1 MRCGTSLMI
10 VGAFLAG
17 ITIAG
22 ARAESPAVP
31 GSNLTIIPTG
41 IRQPDVLRINTG
53 KKAMMKDGESHTVYE
68 TLKPKEGQIFLEIT
82 VDLSVDPG
90 PLLLDTSM
98 IRLDEGKRRAQS
110 AHVPVIWYL
119 DAGLEPARADSLTIV
134 SQAGLDF
141 TFEVPAARADSLT
154 LWIAGLRVA
163 SVPEIRDR
171 IRIQETKE

>member
-1 MRCGTSLMI
+1 MRCCTFLML
-10 VGAFLAG
+10 VGVFLAG
-17 ITIAG
+17 SAIVE
-22 ARAESPAVP
+22 ARAESPAIP

-41 IRQPDVLRINTG
+41 LRYPDVLKINTG
-53 KKAMMKDGESHTVYE
+53 KKTMMKDGEYSTVYE
-68 TLKPKEGQIFLEIT
+68 TLKPKQDQIFVEIT

-98 IRLDEGKRRAQS
+98 IRLDEGNRRAES
-110 AHVPVIWYL
+110 THVPVLWYL
-119 DAGLEPARADSLTIV
+119 DAGLEPAPADSLTIE

-141 TFEVPAARADSLT
+141 IFEVPAARVDKLT

-171 IRIQETKE
+171 IRIQEDKE